1 MSKNLKTYFICM
13 FAACAVLTFANGKGE
28 NVAGDGPVKI
38 KYYTWTDAVHKP
50 LVDAFNASQ
59 NEIFVEAE
67 YVPSADYEVKIMTL
81 LSGKAEIDAYM
92 QKRQADMF
100 PHWANGFIEP
110 LDAYFKK
117 TGLSKEAVE
126 TYPQAVT
133 VDGKIIAV
141 PWRGTSAFT
150 YYNKKVFG
158 RAGVP
163 TPDTYVKE
171 GTWTWEKF
179 AEVSEKLAK
188 SGAIG
193 SSIYFWAS
201 CIFYRS
207 AQYEQD
213 IITRDGKIQLDN
225 SVLDYLKMRKD
236 LEAKKAMWPLI
247 DMKVTKTHYSKQF
260 YDGNLG
266 MLLIGEW
273 FPGQMITGKN
283 DKLLKNFNW
292 EDYGITRLPCNVSTY
307 HTWGI
312 PTFNHVVSYS
322 KKKEAAFRFIQWMSG
337 PEARK
342 VAASYGV
349 LPAVVDDNVK
359 SILAKNIPD
368 AQSLKYFLEPR
379 IIYPSNFSKYGSRA
393 EMLLDSI
400 QEEYLLGKIP
410 DSELNAKIKKGLEE
424 IIKTTD

>member
-150 YYNKKVFG
+150 YYNKKVFE

-188 SGAIG
+188 SGAIV

-368 AQSLKYFLEPR
+368 A
-379 IIYPSNFSKYGSRA
+379 
-393 EMLLDSI
+393 
-400 QEEYLLGKIP
+400 
-410 DSELNAKIKKGLEE
+410 
-424 IIKTTD
+424 

>member
-1 MSKNLKTYFICM
+1 M

-67 YVPSADYEVKIMTL
+67 YVPSADYEVKMMTL

-126 TYPQAVT
+126 IYPQAVT

-150 YYNKKVFG
+150 YYNKKVFE
-158 RAGVP
+158 RSGVP

-188 SGAIG
+188 SGAVG

-359 SILAKNIPD
+359 SILEKNIPD
-368 AQSLKYFLEPR
+368 AQSLEYFLEPR